1 MITTKIAD
9 QDETAEIAELE
20 EIEAQKLIILINT
33 ISNTNRY
40 GSKSTFLVLKIFF
53 YKFT

>member
-9 QDETAEIAELE
+9 QDEIADIVELE
-20 EIEAQKLIILINT
+20 EIEAQKLIMLINT
-33 ISNTNRY
+33 ISNTNRD
-40 GSKSTFLVLKIFF
+40 GSKSNFLVLQILF